1 MSINSFLAIWKW
13 KNSHKSRKKL
23 SINSLKFLIHPFEH
37 LIWDGSFECPQH
49 MFYLRIKKI
58 MSNYTLLSVKC
69 LFMHA
74 WIQEVLSAGGIQAWR
89 PENSLNNAFFLSPQL
104 ILQFTEGVKWFYYR
118 ETILFQGSRGGPTFT
133 RGGVQL
139 FPRGGGGGGGPNANF
154 YRNPYNLWFSRGGPY
169 SLSPPSGSAHVMS
182 HQYTVK
188 PVLSSHSKEDLKIC
202 FHDRKSHNA
211 GKKYCRMLWSILQYF
226 PPALRY
232 HLSLR
237 PLFCIYLSGHFR
249 QVSLYKYQYQTW

>member
-139 FPRGGGGGGGPNANF
+139 FPRGGGGGGVQMLISIETHITCDFPEGVHT
-154 YRNPYNLWFSRGGPY
+154 PYL
-169 SLSPPSGSAHVMS
+169 PP
-182 HQYTVK
+182 
-188 PVLSSHSKEDLKIC
+188 LDL
-202 FHDRKSHNA
+202 H
-211 GKKYCRMLWSILQYF
+211 MLWVTSIQ
-226 PPALRY
+226 
-232 HLSLR
+232 
-237 PLFCIYLSGHFR
+237 
-249 QVSLYKYQYQTW
+249 